1 MPIKALN
8 QFCSDWC
15 IKARITKKNDMR
27 NWKNARGEG
36 HLITINL
43 IDREGTQIQGT
54 CFNETARKFDAEL
67 EENCVYTFE
76 NGQVKLANKRYTSI
90 KNDYCLTFDQNT
102 VVKKCEEDAGI
113 TDSGYSF
120 SSLDQIEAMVQQATV
135 DVIGIVLDVQPTS
148 SITLRD
154 GSQKDRR
161 TITIGDDNNMM
172 IGVTVWGENCN
183 RFDLKVGQVV
193 AFRECKVSEYRGK
206 SLNASSAAQDIII
219 EPRHSKTKKLRNWQ
233 ENQGSLSNMKES
245 MRALGDMGTGTG
257 EQRRDACVLIS
268 EMQ

>member
-76 NGQVKLANKRYTSI
+76 NGQVKLANKRFTSI

-102 VVKKCEEDAGI
+102 IVKKCEEDAGI

-120 SSLDQIEAMVQQATV
+120 SSLDQIEAMV
-135 DVIGIVLDVQPTS
+135 
-148 SITLRD
+148 
-154 GSQKDRR
+154 
-161 TITIGDDNNMM
+161 
-172 IGVTVWGENCN
+172 
-183 RFDLKVGQVV
+183 
-193 AFRECKVSEYRGK
+193 
-206 SLNASSAAQDIII
+206 
-219 EPRHSKTKKLRNWQ
+219 
-233 ENQGSLSNMKES
+233 
-245 MRALGDMGTGTG
+245 
-257 EQRRDACVLIS
+257 
-268 EMQ
+268 